1 MSPLCHHLVTTSA
14 DLLSK
19 TQRNQNKKY
28 FNWSISVADLPKPNR
43 SFEWGCCSHVPPQVA
58 FCDRSNLYFY
68 FFQRRPEEYKKK
80 VAEYVKKYATE
91 DALRET
97 DKVRLICIFWYL
109 CLHCFVFCN
118 NGGIFLNIFFRRT
131 SPLPPRARCRTFL
144 RTRRKTWNYNLK
156 ASWGTSLPPP
166 EDCHSDSSPQWNVL
180 SQTDSQHYCR
190 CFHWSIM
197 VTCAPLW
204 DSHSTV
210 LCYLVSIYVDIKER
224 WREVF

>member
-1 MSPLCHHLVTTSA
+1 MYLHRWHFVIVQICISIFFNAGLRSTRRRWQSMWRN
-14 DLLSK
+14 
-19 TQRNQNKKY
+19 TQQRTPSGRLIR
-28 FNWSISVADLPKPNR
+28 FGLFVFSGIFACIV
-43 SFEWGCCSHVPPQVA
+43 
-58 FCDRSNLYFY
+58 LYFAIMGDS
-68 FFQRRPEEYKKK
+68 
-80 VAEYVKKYATE
+80 VYA
-91 DALRET
+91 
-97 DKVRLICIFWYL
+97 Y
-109 CLHCFVFCN
+109 
-118 NGGIFLNIFFRRT
+118 FFRRT

-180 SQTDSQHYCR
+180 SQAGSQHYCR
-190 CFHWSIM
+190 CFHWSVM
-197 VTCAPLW
+197 VTRAPLW